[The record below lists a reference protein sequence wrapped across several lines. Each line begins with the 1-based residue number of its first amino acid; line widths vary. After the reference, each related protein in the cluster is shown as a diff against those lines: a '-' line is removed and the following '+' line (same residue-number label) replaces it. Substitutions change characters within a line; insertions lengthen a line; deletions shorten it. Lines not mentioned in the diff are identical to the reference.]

1 VICAD
6 GIKNNLNCRD
16 VEVRVYD
23 IIDSTNTEAKRY
35 AADTCDF
42 SPVLFVAKEQSGG
55 RGRLGRQFLSR
66 ATCGIY
72 MSLLYFTE
80 DSLSD
85 AISITTSAAVT
96 VAVSIE
102 RITGKK
108 MRIKWVNDIYN
119 EKGKVCGILT
129 EALEVKGRRAIVV
142 GIGINVGDVD
152 FPEELRGIASTIGD
166 VGNNAGLLVASITDG
181 LLLSAENPA
190 DKTYMSAYRQRLMM
204 VGDTVDLFRGGEL
217 MGHGTVLGVDDE
229 GGLLFVPSGKDDV
242 EVIRSGEI
250 SVRMNNKR

>member
-1 VICAD
+1 MICAD

-66 ATCGIY
+66 AACGIY

-85 AISITTSAAVT
+85 AISITTSAVT
-96 VAVSIE
+96 LRFVAF
-102 RITGKK
+102 RFL
-108 MRIKWVNDIYN
+108 NY
-119 EKGKVCGILT
+119 KVFTDSCQAFIL
-129 EALEVKGRRAIVV
+129 VP
-142 GIGINVGDVD
+142 
-152 FPEELRGIASTIGD
+152 FCLRLIA
-166 VGNNAGLLVASITDG
+166 NA
-181 LLLSAENPA
+181 N
-190 DKTYMSAYRQRLMM
+190 
-204 VGDTVDLFRGGEL
+204 
-217 MGHGTVLGVDDE
+217 
-229 GGLLFVPSGKDDV
+229 
-242 EVIRSGEI
+242 
-250 SVRMNNKR
+250 